1 MKILYVE
8 DEIAHVELTQRT
20 LEDSFQGDF
29 VLFHRE
35 SLQGALELIQSE
47 VDIDIVLA
55 DLRLPDGS
63 GLDLLYK
70 IQELKSPPAVVLVT
84 GQGDQEVAVK
94 ALKAGAADYLVKQS
108 DYLHRLP
115 VVISNAIAQNR
126 LVREQAAKR
135 EAENKYQSLI
145 EQTPAVVFLDNSDEK
160 STTLYISP
168 RIFELTGYTP
178 EEWCADP
185 LLWENSI
192 HPEDKP
198 RISEADLR
206 THKSGERFQEEYRL
220 IRRDWRTIWV
230 KEDTNLIRDKD
241 GKPLYWQGIL
251 YDITKE
257 KENEAALQR
266 QLNELSVL
274 QAATVAGTEGFS
286 ESEIIERVTGII
298 GRIYSEVCGVLL
310 LSEDGTILTPH
321 PSYIGADISNWRQGY
336 PITEGIAGRAVA
348 LGRIIRLGDVTKDPA
363 FIEISSDIKS
373 ELCVPIRVSKRIIGV
388 INIESQVRDAF
399 SENDERL
406 LDTIASS
413 LGTALER
420 LRLFNEEQQRSRELD
435 TLYQTTKLLT
445 QSLEPQTIAENLISI
460 LEQFLGYE
468 FCIVGIM
475 DEDNQILIP
484 LAISRKDMDQE
495 AYKKDV
501 QSIIDRRFRPGVG
514 ISGWV
519 IQNGRSVRSGDVTND
534 SRYIKVMDGIN
545 SELCVPLISR
555 GKTIGVLNIETSR
568 HDAYTE
574 KDEDLLT
581 ALASSAAIAFENA
594 RLFQEQTRR
603 SKIIETLADIANEI
617 ATTRDVI
624 PALKKI
630 SQQALEL
637 LKANHVAIYLLQDDN
652 VTLKPVTA
660 HGMYWKELLTHTRR
674 IGEGITGNVFINAV
688 PEIIN
693 DLSSDKRRVKVPGT
707 PEEDAKFETLMSC
720 PLILRGKPIGVIN
733 AWRLKEDGLFNE
745 TELNFLVSIANQ
757 ASICI
762 ESGRLFQE
770 TKRQAQEAAAIAEV
784 GRYISS
790 TLQLDVVLERIA
802 SYAKDLLNAETTA
815 VYLADEGT
823 STLNA
828 IAATGSDTDEIK
840 NDPLTIGSGILG
852 NIAQQKFGEFV
863 NDTSKDPRAII
874 IKGTEPIPF
883 EHIMGVP
890 ILFSDKLTGL
900 LAVWR
905 AGDGQEFIPAELEF
919 TSRLAQQ
926 AAFALENARL
936 YKAEFE
942 RREQAEIL
950 QDVTASLSTTLDINK
965 LYQIILDGL
974 SKLIIHDSASIF
986 LEHSPDE
993 MEIVAARGFPDPT
1006 TIIGKIFS
1014 KTAKWHEIALNRIA
1028 LIMSDA
1034 QTDPRFEKW
1043 EQSGHIRG
1051 WMGIPM
1057 ISQEKV
1063 IGFINLDSRKVNAF
1077 TEREATL
1084 VQTFANSAAVAIQN
1098 TKLFASQGEQ
1108 FKREATILNLMRA
1121 SASSLDLNQVLYTI
1135 LDQLIK
1141 LLRADS
1147 GSIQL
1152 LENDRLRVATTVGFD
1167 SSLFTQSGAVFLK
1180 DFPLNQ
1186 YAITHQEAVLIDDA
1200 TTDER
1205 YVKVKGL
1212 EHIRSFLLIPLIAK
1226 GISIGLITLDHKKP
1240 GYFTNRDVEIGV
1252 AIADNASISVTNAR
1266 LYQEALR
1273 ATERRAVLHRI
1284 SQEII
1289 RFSQD
1294 SEQVYIAIHESAG
1307 KLMSCDVFIIALL
1320 DHKTGEIN
1328 FTYIVEAGR
1337 RYQSINMPASK
1348 GLTGRVLASGKS
1360 IIWSDMDE
1368 IRRNNVEHFG
1378 TPTQVQSVI
1387 GVPMKSSDR
1396 TIGIIS
1402 VQSYE
1407 PHAFGSE
1414 EQALLEMLAT
1424 HAATAI
1430 ENSRLYDET
1439 QRRLKELE
1447 VINRVSSSLRMAQ
1460 SLDEMLPIL
1469 LNESLELVNT
1479 HHGSIWLFDQLSNT
1493 LRQKISSGTESILKH
1508 TTIHPYQGII
1518 GNTFTTGKMYISPEL
1533 KNDPMLFEGNRE
1545 SMTPGMAGIS
1555 IPIQSTA
1562 GPVGVLTVLVE
1573 SRRQVNEEIN
1583 LLIILSEITGNAI
1596 HRSQLY
1602 EQSQRQVR
1610 RLTTL
1615 RDIDAAIASSFDL
1628 RLTLNILMDQTLSHL
1643 SVDAVDIA
1651 LYHPDIQS
1659 IGYLVGSGFRTTS
1672 PTRPQMRIGEGLAG
1686 QVIMRQQTFHVTDLQ
1701 NAPETR
1707 NEILIKRE
1715 GFVTYIGIPL
1725 IVKGQIKGVFEIFH
1739 RSAISPTPDWMDFL
1753 HTLAGQAAIAIDN
1766 SHLFE
1771 NLQRSN
1777 QELMQA
1783 YDTTLEGWARAL
1795 ELRDRET
1802 EGHTRRVTELT
1813 LRLAKY
1819 MEIKDSELVNIRR
1832 GVLLHDIGK
1841 MGVPDNIL
1849 KKSGPL
1855 SEAEW
1860 GEMRQHPVYAY
1871 NLLSPIEYLRD
1882 ALEIPYCHH
1891 EHWDGSGYPRGLK
1904 GTQIPLSAR
1913 IFSII
1918 DIWDALLSDRSYRKA
1933 WARDKVVAYMKD
1945 IAGKHIDPNI
1955 LDVFLKM
1962 IEETESKTG

>member
-20 LEDSFQGDF
+20 LEDNFQEDF

-35 SLQGALELIQSE
+35 SLRSALELLQSE
-47 VDIDIVLA
+47 ADIDIVLA

-70 IQELKSPPAVVLVT
+70 IQELQLPPAVVLVT

-135 EAENKYQSLI
+135 EAEIKYQSLI
-145 EQTPAVVFLDNSDEK
+145 EQTPAVVFLDQANEEN
-160 STTLYISP
+160 TTLYISP
-168 RIFELTGYTP
+168 RILELAGYTP
-178 EEWCADP
+178 DEWCADP
-185 LLWENSI
+185 LLWEKSI

-198 RISEADLR
+198 RIFETDHR
-206 THKSGERFQEEYRL
+206 TQKTGERFQEEYRL
-220 IRRDWRTIWV
+220 IRRDGRIVWI
-230 KEDTNLIRDKD
+230 KEDTNLIRDND

-274 QAATVAGTEGFS
+274 QTATVAGTESYS
-286 ESEIIERVTGII
+286 EDEIIERVTRII
-298 GRIYSEVCGVLL
+298 SRIYPEICGVLIL
-310 LSEDGTILTPH
+310 DEGGNILTPH
-321 PSYIGADISNWRQGY
+321 PSNIGADASNWQQSY
-336 PITEGIAGRAVA
+336 PITEGITGNAVS
-348 LGRIIRLGDVTKDPA
+348 LGRIIRVGDVTREPGY
-363 FIEISSDIKS
+363 IEIASGIKS
-373 ELCVPIRVSKRIIGV
+373 ELCVPIRVSKRVIGV
-388 INIESQVRDAF
+388 INVESRKPDAF
-399 SENDERL
+399 TENDEGL
-406 LDTIASS
+406 INTIASG

-420 LRLFNEEQQRSRELD
+420 LRLFRQEQQRSRELE

-445 QSLEPQTIAENLISI
+445 QSLEPQTVAENLITI

-468 FCIVGIM
+468 FCIVGIL
-475 DEDNQILIP
+475 DEDNQLLIP
-484 LAISRKDMDQE
+484 LAVSRKGRDQE
-495 AYKKDV
+495 TYQKDL
-501 QSIIDRRFRPGVG
+501 QSLIDQKFHPGIG

-519 IQNGRSVRSGDVTND
+519 IQNGRSVRSGDVTKD
-534 SRYIKVMDGIN
+534 PRYIKVMDGIH
-545 SELCVPLISR
+545 SELCVPLVSR
-555 GKTIGVLNIETSR
+555 GRAIGVLNIETSTPN
-568 HDAYTE
+568 AYSE
-574 KDEDLLT
+574 KDENILT

-603 SKIIETLADIANEI
+603 SKIIETLAEIANEF

-624 PALKKI
+624 PALEKI
-630 SQQALEL
+630 SQRALEL
-637 LKANHVAIYLLQDDN
+637 LNANHVAIYLLQEDN
-652 VTLKPVTA
+652 VTLRPVTA
-660 HGMYWKELLTHTRR
+660 HGTYRKEILSHIRK
-674 IGEGITGNVFINAV
+674 IGEGITGNVFLNAT

-693 DLSSDKRRVKVPGT
+693 DLSRDQRRVKVPGT
-707 PEEDAKFETLMSC
+707 PEEDSNFETLMSS

-733 AWRLKEDGLFNE
+733 AWRLRQAGLFNE

-770 TKRQAQEAAAIAEV
+770 TIRQAQEAAAIAEV

-790 TLQLDVVLERIA
+790 TLQLGMVLDRIA

-815 VYLADEGT
+815 VYLVDET
-823 STLNA
+823 MSTLNA
-828 IAATGSDTDEIK
+828 VAAIGSDSNEIK
-840 NDPLTIGSGILG
+840 NDPLPIGSGILG
-852 NIAQQKFGEFV
+852 NIALQKFGEFV
-863 NDTSKDPRAII
+863 NDTSKDPRAVT
-874 IKGTEPIPF
+874 IKGTELVPF

-890 ILFSDKLTGL
+890 ILFNDQLTGL
-900 LAVWR
+900 LSVWR
-905 AGDGQEFIPAELEF
+905 SGEGEDFLSTELEF

-936 YKAEFE
+936 YETEFE

-950 QDVTASLSTTLDINK
+950 REVTAQLSTTLDIHA
-965 LYQIILDGL
+965 LYQIVLDSL
-974 SKLIIHDSASIF
+974 SRLIPHDSASII
-986 LEHSPDE
+986 LEHGPEE
-993 MEIVAARGFPDPT
+993 MEVVAARGFQDLSK
-1006 TIIGKIFS
+1006 ILGKVFYKS
-1014 KTAKWHEIALNRIA
+1014 SKWHELAVNRSV
-1028 LIMSDA
+1028 LIMPDA

-1043 EQSGHIRG
+1043 DQSGHIRG
-1051 WMGIPM
+1051 WMGVPM
-1057 ISQEKV
+1057 ISQDKV
-1063 IGFINLDSRKVNAF
+1063 VGFINLDSRKVNAF
-1077 TEREATL
+1077 TERDATL
-1084 VQTFANSAAVAIQN
+1084 IQTFANSAAVAIQN
-1098 TKLFASQGEQ
+1098 AKLFETQREQ
-1108 FKREATILNLMRA
+1108 FEREALILNLMRA
-1121 SASSLDLNQVLYTI
+1121 AASSLDLNQVLYTI

-1141 LLRADS
+1141 LLKADS

-1152 LENDRLRVATTVGFD
+1152 LENDRLRLATAVGFD
-1167 SSLFTQSGAVFLK
+1167 HRLFAENGTVVLK

-1186 YAITHQEAVLIDDA
+1186 YAISHQEAILIDDV
-1200 TTDER
+1200 TKDER

-1212 EHIRSFLLIPLIAK
+1212 EYTRSFLLIPLISK
-1226 GISIGLITLDHKKP
+1226 GTSIGLITLDHARP
-1240 GYFTNRDVEIGV
+1240 GHFTNRDIEIGV
-1252 AIADNASISVTNAR
+1252 AIADNATISITNAR

-1273 ATERRAVLHRI
+1273 ASERRVVLHRI

-1294 SEQVYIAIHESAG
+1294 SEQVYTAIHEAAG
-1307 KLMSCDVFIIALL
+1307 KLMSCDVFMIALH
-1320 DHKTGEIN
+1320 DRKADENDFVYT
-1328 FTYIVEAGR
+1328 VELGQ
-1337 RYQSINMPASK
+1337 RYHSQRMASSY
-1348 GLTGRVLASGKS
+1348 GLTGRVITTGKS
-1360 IIWSDMDE
+1360 VIWSDSTE
-1368 IRRNNVEHFG
+1368 INQNKVDHFG
-1378 TPTQVQSVI
+1378 TTTPVQSVI
-1387 GVPMKSSDR
+1387 AVPMKSSDR
-1396 TIGIIS
+1396 TIGMIS
-1402 VQSYE
+1402 AQSYE
-1407 PHAFGSE
+1407 SHAYGSE
-1414 EQALLEMLAT
+1414 EQALLEMLAAY
-1424 HAATAI
+1424 AATAI
-1430 ENSRLYDET
+1430 ENTRLYDET

-1447 VINRVSSSLRMAQ
+1447 IINRVSTSLRMAQ
-1460 SLDEMLPIL
+1460 SLEEMLPIL
-1469 LNESLELVNT
+1469 LNESLDLVNT
-1479 HHGSIWLFDQLSNT
+1479 QHGSIWLYDHSSNM
-1493 LRQKISSGTESILKH
+1493 LKQQIPSGAETRLKH
-1508 TTIHPYQGII
+1508 TSILPTLGIV
-1518 GNTFTTGKMYISPEL
+1518 GNAFTSGRIYISAEL
-1533 KNDPMLFEGNRE
+1533 KKDPLLFEENRE
-1545 SMTPGMAGIS
+1545 SITPGLAGIF

-1562 GPVGVLTVLVE
+1562 GPVGVLMISVE
-1573 SRRQVNEEIN
+1573 TGRQIHEEIN
-1583 LLIILSEITGNAI
+1583 LLVILAEITGNAI

-1643 SVDAVDIA
+1643 GVDAVDIA
-1651 LYHPDIQS
+1651 LYYPDIQS
-1659 IGYLVGSGFRTTS
+1659 ISYMIGSGFRTTS

-1686 QVIMRQQTFHVTDLQ
+1686 KVILRQQTFHVTDLQ
-1701 NAPETR
+1701 NAPEMR

-1725 IVKGQIKGVFEIFH
+1725 IVKGQIKGVFEVFH
-1739 RSAISPTPDWMDFL
+1739 RSALSPTPDWMEFL
-1753 HTLAGQAAIAIDN
+1753 HTLASQAAIAIDN

-1819 MEIKDSELVNIRR
+1819 MGIKESELVNIRR

-1849 KKSGPL
+1849 KKTGPL
-1855 SEAEW
+1855 SEIEW
-1860 GEMRQHPVYAY
+1860 DEMRLHPIHAY
-1871 NLLSPIEYLRD
+1871 NLLAPIEYLRD
-1882 ALEIPYCHH
+1882 ALDIPYCHH
-1891 EHWDGSGYPRGLK
+1891 EHWDGTGYPRGLK

-1913 IFSII
+1913 IFSIV

-1933 WARDKVVAYMKD
+1933 WARDKVVSYMKE
-1945 IAGKHIDPNI
+1945 ISGKHIDPNI
-1955 LDVFLKM
+1955 LNVFLTM
-1962 IEETESKTG
+1962 IKEMESETG